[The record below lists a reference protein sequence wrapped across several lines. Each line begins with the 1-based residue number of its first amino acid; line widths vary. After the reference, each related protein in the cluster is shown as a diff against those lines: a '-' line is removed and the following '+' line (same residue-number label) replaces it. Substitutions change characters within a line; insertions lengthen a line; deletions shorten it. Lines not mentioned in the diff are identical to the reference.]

1 MKNPELFKA
10 FAKSSK
16 SAMTQR
22 GSKALIYTRV
32 SSQGQVNNFSL
43 QVQKEKCEACA
54 KALGLEVVQYFGGT
68 HESAKTDDRK
78 EFNALINFSKDR
90 SNEVGYILVYQL
102 DRFSRSGDHS
112 ISILEDLKKYGVT
125 VFDSNTTSL
134 TEDSSHTLVQSI
146 KLVVAHEDNKTRK
159 KKCTDGTLQRLNAGY
174 WIGKP
179 SKGYQKVDKYN
190 LELTD
195 EAKHIRMA
203 FELKVKGY
211 TNSAI
216 LVRINAHGSTITKSR
231 LPHYLKNSFYCGYI
245 ASKHLEGEVVKGLH
259 EPIVPEELFLLAN
272 KVGQDA
278 NQGYKTL
285 SYNESRPLQ
294 GDLKCSCGGVY
305 TGYIKKGVYHYYKCN
320 KCKNNTSTSP
330 MHKLFEEH
338 LLKYNFEEKYL
349 TLVQK
354 QLRYTFDYISKD
366 TNAAITSL
374 KSQLSKRRNELEK
387 VDMRFALE
395 ALSADIHSKVSAT
408 LNGYIVLLEEQVEE
422 MAVKLSN
429 YNFYEDNTLEIVSN
443 IGHVWTVSDYH
454 TKKDIQNLLFSNHIE
469 YNHEEHIYRTP
480 KVNSVFSMIVE
491 SLEQK
496 ETGQTDSKANLSRLV
511 PWAGIEP
518 ALSKELDFES
528 SASTSSATKAYIVK
542 ILQK

>member
-1 MKNPELFKA
+1 MKNPVLIKA

-16 SAMTQR
+16 SAKTKR

-32 SSQGQVNNFSL
+32 SSQGQTENFSL
-43 QVQKEKCEACA
+43 QIQKEQCEACA
-54 KALGLEVVQYFGGT
+54 QVLGLDVVRFFGGT

-78 EFNALINFSKDR
+78 EFNALLNFSKE
-90 SNEVGYILVYQL
+90 SKNEIGYIIVYQL

-112 ISILEDLKKYGVT
+112 ISILEDLKKSGVNVIEAT
-125 VFDSNTTSL
+125 TTSL
-134 TEDSSHTLVQSI
+134 TEAAGNTLVQSI
-146 KLVVAHEDNKTRK
+146 KLVVAHEDNRNRK
-159 KKCTDGTLQRLNAGY
+159 KKCTDGTLQRLNSGY

-179 SKGYQKVDKYN
+179 TKGYQKVDKYN
-190 LELTD
+190 LEFTD
-195 EAKHIRMA
+195 EAEHIRMA

-216 LVRINAHGSTITKSR
+216 LVRINANGSTITKSR
-231 LPHYLKNSFYCGYI
+231 LPHYIKNPFYCGYI
-245 ASKHLEGEVVKGLH
+245 ASKHLEGEVVKGQH
-259 EPIVPEELFLLAN
+259 EPIVSEELFLLVN
-272 KVGQDA
+272 KVGQGT
-278 NQGYKTL
+278 NLGYKTL

-305 TGYIKKGVYHYYKCN
+305 TGYIKKDVYHYYKCN
-320 KCKNNTSTSP
+320 KCKNNTSTAP
-330 MHKLFEEH
+330 MHNLFEEH
-338 LLKYNFEEKYL
+338 LVRFSFEEKYL

-354 QLRYTFDYISKD
+354 QLRYTFDHISNGANED
-366 TNAAITSL
+366 VATL
-374 KSQLSKRRNELEK
+374 KSQLSKRRSELDK
-387 VDMRFALE
+387 IDMRYALGE
-395 ALSADIHSKVSAT
+395 LPTEIHSKTSST
-408 LNGYIVLLEEQVEE
+408 IKGYIDLLEEQVEDLSI
-422 MAVKLSN
+422 KLSN
-429 YNFYEDNTLEIVSN
+429 YDFYEDNALEIISN
-443 IGHVWTVSDYH
+443 IGRVWAASDYH
-454 TKKDIQNLLFSNHIE
+454 IKKDIQNLLFSNHIE

-491 SLEQK
+491 GFEQK